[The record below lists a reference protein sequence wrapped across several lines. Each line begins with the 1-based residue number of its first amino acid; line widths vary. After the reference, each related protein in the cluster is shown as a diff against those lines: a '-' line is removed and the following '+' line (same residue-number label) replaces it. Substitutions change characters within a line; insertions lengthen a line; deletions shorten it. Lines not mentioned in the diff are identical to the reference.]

1 MIDKE
6 LYSLTASEKL
16 CFHAISPEA
25 FQHPAD
31 KAALE
36 ALKKA
41 RGLDWITSKVMELG
55 LERIIKMRLIA
66 DSLRVSPDQCHS
78 LFNTYKE
85 TCNVLDIPTVP
96 EFFVSCDPVP
106 NAYTTGFTHPVVVVT
121 SGLLEIVNDEEL
133 RFILGH
139 ELGHVKCGH
148 VLYMTMAEYLSELL
162 EAVGNVTLGIG
173 SYLGKGLELS
183 FLLWSRKAEFS
194 ADRGGLLACQNDE
207 AAIKGLMKL
216 AAPIDK
222 IWDEISI
229 ESILQQAEE
238 FEELSDDTLSKVYK
252 IVFGFQR
259 THPWLVLRTKETKL
273 WAGSD
278 DYKNLL
284 QQGISAEEYAQ
295 RLTTP
300 QEPRV
305 FTPQRNFCTECG
317 QPLQATDKFCGY
329 CGTRFE

>member
-1 MIDKE
+1 MSSSKK
-6 LYSLTASEKL
+6 LY
-16 CFHAISPEA
+16 FQAISPDD

-31 KAALE
+31 QTALE
-36 ALKKA
+36 ALKKV

-55 LERIIKMRLIA
+55 LERIIKMQLIA
-66 DSLRVSPDQCHS
+66 DSLKVSSQQCKS

-85 TCNVLDIPTVP
+85 TCNVLDITTIPD
-96 EFFVSCDPVP
+96 FFVSCDPTP
-106 NAYTTGFTHPVVVVT
+106 NAFTTGFTHPVVVVT

-148 VLYMTMAEYLSELL
+148 VLYTTMAEYLSELL
-162 EAVGNVTLGIG
+162 EAVGSMTLGIG

-194 ADRGGLLACQNDE
+194 ADRGGLLACQNED

-222 IWDEISI
+222 IWDEISV
-229 ESILQQAEE
+229 ESILRQAEE

-252 IVFGFQR
+252 IVFGLQR

-278 DYKNLL
+278 AYQKILK
-284 QQGISAEEYAQ
+284 QGISAEEYAQ
-295 RLTTP
+295 RRSIQ
-300 QEPRV
+300 QEPV
-305 FTPQRNFCTECG
+305 PPIPQRPPNFCTECG
-317 QPLQATDKFCGY
+317 QPLNPTDKFCGY